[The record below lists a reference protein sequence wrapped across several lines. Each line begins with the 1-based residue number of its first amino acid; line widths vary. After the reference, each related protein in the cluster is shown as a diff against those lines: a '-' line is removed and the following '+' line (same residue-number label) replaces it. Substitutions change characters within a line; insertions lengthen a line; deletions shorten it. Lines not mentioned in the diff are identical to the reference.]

1 MESIAITKP
10 DMGVLSRERLHLSP
24 FGALAQ
30 AFAEELLARAEQQ
43 EGYWPFVP
51 LELLEEGPES
61 PISSA
66 APSNMTLQVDLRLVL
81 EAMRREGNRT
91 EQRQATERIVERILQ
106 LQSQRDH
113 PPHPKQ
119 DTPKQSST
127 QSPTLLGTVQQT
139 FQQNLTQNI
148 RITAPIPP
156 ASAPQGQ
163 HTPGALARQAG
174 LFSRQLQM
182 LREEGKSLSTQSG
195 LARGRMV
202 RLPPQEDTLHPAP
215 QTGSPEE
222 SFRSLPREALTLL
235 EAQGQ
240 ETAQAA
246 SGAQTA
252 NLLRTAARLEALVE
266 DALGERVKFSP
277 GKPLS
282 VSEEASSPALHPVHP
297 IQEPQRDT
305 YSEARQAPQARD
317 IRVNRETQFSSER
330 GEQHPPTKGQR
341 PPAISPPELS
351 LRTELEE
358 SGTVPAPPGIPHT
371 GWPSP
376 QRARRTQPG
385 LSAQSTGES
394 GKGLSKG
401 PQAPAHHMHPESSL
415 SGTAPAQPTPAE
427 EVGPPSSAASFPAP
441 GEPASALPTAAR
453 DIRITPEI
461 HLQNKSGG
469 IPQSLQEIQE
479 TATRSQPPLE
489 LALQTEPEEAKGTDI
504 SGAPHPGRAAS
515 QAAHSGQPG
524 SSGQPVKA
532 PAAHHSGSEQAE
544 SPRQVSSQT
553 ARRGH
558 PGIPVQP
565 AKGPVAALTNSQF
578 PGKVSPAKKGL
589 PAETASHGADLSHLT
604 AAEESAHRAMSAPQA
619 APMADA
625 SAAVPPTAA
634 RDIRMNR
641 ELHSISEPDEAPR
654 EFLDPAALSQLSLEL
669 SLRDE
674 PEEAQTAP
682 GTSGIP
688 SVEKSARPAVRSGQS
703 TRAVQS
709 VRKPGE
715 RPLSQSELHIKGEP
729 SVRKVSRGAVLSL
742 PTSAREASH
751 TEARFLGA
759 ISSADAS
766 ARILPTTA
774 RDIRVRADVSHGS
787 TAVSGQPAQGVPAHF
802 GQFPKET
809 LAHGE
814 GQPGVASAAWP
825 LPSTELA
832 LNQQAEP
839 ANILSPESFQPSPS
853 ESSPLRE
860 NAQRAAPPEPVTLTY
875 GPTQP
880 APEPSA
886 PPPAEGPAQA
896 RIPESDYVRS
906 LPDWA
911 RRFLQTGGAD
921 SQVSR
926 TMGVARDIASLPQ
939 PETGDTVEWT
949 APGYHP
955 PQAPIT
961 YREKSREEQPREVRE
976 VRITDAE
983 IQRTAHQV
991 YRIIED
997 RIRRERRRLG
1007 L

>member
-10 DMGVLSRERLHLSP
+10 DTGVLSRERLHLSP

-43 EGYWPFVP
+43 EGHWPFVP

-61 PISSA
+61 PISPA
-66 APSNMTLQVDLRLVL
+66 APSNMTLQVDLHLVL
-81 EAMRREGNRT
+81 EALRREGNRA

-113 PPHPKQ
+113 LPRPKQ

-148 RITAPIPP
+148 RITAPLSP

-246 SGAQTA
+246 SSARTA
-252 NLLRTAARLEALVE
+252 DLLRTTTRLEALMAG
-266 DALGERVKFSP
+266 ALGERVKISP

-282 VSEEASSPALHPVHP
+282 VSEESSSPALHPVRP

-317 IRVNRETQFSSER
+317 IRVSWETRFSSER
-330 GEQHPPTKGQR
+330 GEQHPSVEGQR
-341 PPAISPPELS
+341 SPAISPLELS
-351 LRTELEE
+351 LRAELEE
-358 SGTVPAPPGIPHT
+358 SGTVPASPGIPHT
-371 GWPSP
+371 GAPSS
-376 QRARRTQPG
+376 QETRRTQPSF
-385 LSAQSTGES
+385 SAQSTGES

-401 PQAPAHHMHPESSL
+401 PQAPAHHMHPEYSL
-415 SGTAPAQPTPAE
+415 PGAGSVQPTPAA
-427 EVGPPSSAASFPAP
+427 EVGPPSSAASVPAP

-469 IPQSLQEIQE
+469 IPQSPQKIQE
-479 TATRSQPPLE
+479 TAALSQPPLE
-489 LALQTEPEEAKGTDI
+489 LALQAKPKGDNAADM
-504 SGAPHPGRAAS
+504 SGASPPGRAAS
-515 QAAHSGQPG
+515 QAAHS
-524 SSGQPVKA
+524 
-532 PAAHHSGSEQAE
+532 
-544 SPRQVSSQT
+544 
-553 ARRGH
+553 GH

-589 PAETASHGADLSHLT
+589 SAETASHGADLSHLT
-604 AAEESAHRAMSAPQA
+604 AAEESAHSAMSALQA

-641 ELHSISEPDEAPR
+641 ELHSISEPDEAPQ
-654 EFLDPAALSQLSLEL
+654 EFLDPATLSQLSLEL
-669 SLRDE
+669 SLRAE

-688 SVEKSARPAVRSGQS
+688 SAEKSACPAVRSGQS
-703 TRAVQS
+703 TRTAQS
-709 VRKPGE
+709 ARNPAE

-729 SVRKVSRGAVLSL
+729 SVRKVSRGAALSL

-759 ISSADAS
+759 MPTADAS

-774 RDIRVRADVSHGS
+774 RDIRVRADVPHGS
-787 TAVSGQPAQGVPAHF
+787 TAVSAQPAQGVPAHF
-802 GQFPKET
+802 GQFPEGT

-814 GQPGVASAAWP
+814 AQPGVASAAWP

-853 ESSPLRE
+853 EGSPLRE

-926 TMGVARDIASLPQ
+926 TMGVARDIASLPRS
-939 PETGDTVEWT
+939 EAGDTVEWT

-961 YREKSREEQPREVRE
+961 YREKSREKQPREVRE

-983 IQRTAHQV
+983 IQRTADQV

>member
-10 DMGVLSRERLHLSP
+10 DMGVLSRERLPLSP

-43 EGYWPFVP
+43 EGHWPFVP

-113 PPHPKQ
+113 PPRPKQ

-127 QSPTLLGTVQQT
+127 QSPTLLGTVRQT

-148 RITAPIPP
+148 RITAPLSP

-174 LFSRQLQM
+174 LFSRQLQV

-195 LARGRMV
+195 LAQGRVV
-202 RLPPQEDTLHPAP
+202 RLSPQEDTLRPEP
-215 QTGSPEE
+215 QAGSREE
-222 SFRSLPREALTLL
+222 SFRSLSREALTLL

-240 ETAQAA
+240 EEAQAA
-246 SGAQTA
+246 SGSQATG
-252 NLLRTAARLEALVE
+252 LLRTAARLEALTK
-266 DALGERVKFSP
+266 ASLGERAKNPP

-282 VSEEASSPALHPVHP
+282 VSEESSSPALHPVRP

-317 IRVNRETQFSSER
+317 IRVSRETRFSSER
-330 GEQHPPTKGQR
+330 GEQHPSVEGQR
-341 PPAISPPELS
+341 SPAISPLELS
-351 LRTELEE
+351 LRAELEE
-358 SGTVPAPPGIPHT
+358 SGTVPASPGIPHT
-371 GWPSP
+371 GAPSS
-376 QRARRTQPG
+376 QETHRTQPG
-385 LSAQSTGES
+385 FSAQSTGES

-401 PQAPAHHMHPESSL
+401 PQAPAHHMHPEYSL
-415 SGTAPAQPTPAE
+415 PGAGSAQPTPAA
-427 EVGPPSSAASFPAP
+427 EVGPPSSAASVPAP
-441 GEPASALPTAAR
+441 GEPTSALPTAAR

-469 IPQSLQEIQE
+469 IPQSPQKIQE
-479 TATRSQPPLE
+479 TAALSQPPLE
-489 LALQTEPEEAKGTDI
+489 LALQAKPEGDNAADM
-504 SGAPHPGRAAS
+504 SGASPPGRAAS
-515 QAAHSGQPG
+515 QAAHSGH
-524 SSGQPVKA
+524 A
-532 PAAHHSGSEQAE
+532 
-544 SPRQVSSQT
+544 
-553 ARRGH
+553 
-558 PGIPVQP
+558 GIPVQP
-565 AKGPVAALTNSQF
+565 AKGPVAALTNFQF

-589 PAETASHGADLSHLT
+589 SAETASYGADLSHLT
-604 AAEESAHRAMSAPQA
+604 AAEESAHSAMSAPQA

-625 SAAVPPTAA
+625 SVVVPPTAA

-641 ELHSISEPDEAPR
+641 ELHSISEPDEAPQ
-654 EFLDPAALSQLSLEL
+654 EFLDPATLSQLSLEL
-669 SLRDE
+669 SLRAE

-688 SVEKSARPAVRSGQS
+688 SAEKSACPAVRSGQS

-729 SVRKVSRGAVLSL
+729 SVRKVSRGAALSL

-759 ISSADAS
+759 MPTADAS

-774 RDIRVRADVSHGS
+774 RDIRVRADVPHGS
-787 TAVSGQPAQGVPAHF
+787 TAVSAQPAQGVPAHF
-802 GQFPKET
+802 GQFPEGT

-814 GQPGVASAAWP
+814 AQPGVASAAWP

-853 ESSPLRE
+853 EGSPLRE

-926 TMGVARDIASLPQ
+926 TMGVARDIASLPRS
-939 PETGDTVEWT
+939 EAGDTVEWT

-976 VRITDAE
+976 VRITDVE
-983 IQRTAHQV
+983 IQRTADQV

>member
-43 EGYWPFVP
+43 EGHWPFVP

-61 PISSA
+61 PISPA
-66 APSNMTLQVDLRLVL
+66 APPNITLQVDLRLVL
-81 EAMRREGNRT
+81 EALRREGNRT
-91 EQRQATERIVERILQ
+91 EQRQVTERIVERILQ
-106 LQSQRDH
+106 LQSRRDH
-113 PPHPKQ
+113 LPRPKQ

-139 FQQNLTQNI
+139 FQQHLTQNI
-148 RITAPIPP
+148 RITAPLSP

-246 SGAQTA
+246 SSAQTA
-252 NLLRTAARLEALVE
+252 GLLRTATRLEALVK
-266 DALGERVKFSP
+266 DALGERVKISP

-282 VSEEASSPALHPVHP
+282 VSEEASSPALHPVRP

-305 YSEARQAPQARD
+305 YSEVRQAPQARD
-317 IRVNRETQFSSER
+317 IRVSRETRFSSER
-330 GEQHPPTKGQR
+330 GEQHPSVEGQR
-341 PPAISPPELS
+341 SPAISPLELS

-371 GWPSP
+371 GAPSS
-376 QRARRTQPG
+376 QEAHRTQPG
-385 LSAQSTGES
+385 FSAQSTGES

-401 PQAPAHHMHPESSL
+401 PQAPAHHMHPEYSL
-415 SGTAPAQPTPAE
+415 PGAGSVQPTPAA
-427 EVGPPSSAASFPAP
+427 EVGPPSSAASVPAP
-441 GEPASALPTAAR
+441 GEPTSALPTAAR

-461 HLQNKSGG
+461 RLQNKSGG
-469 IPQSLQEIQE
+469 TPQSPQKIQE
-479 TATRSQPPLE
+479 TAARSQPPLE
-489 LALQTEPEEAKGTDI
+489 LTLQAKPEGDNAADM
-504 SGAPHPGRAAS
+504 SGAPPPGRAAS
-515 QAAHSGQPG
+515 QAARSGQPG

-589 PAETASHGADLSHLT
+589 SAETASHGADLSHLT
-604 AAEESAHRAMSAPQA
+604 AAEESAHRAMSALQA

-625 SAAVPPTAA
+625 SVVVPPTAA

-641 ELHSISEPDEAPR
+641 ELHSISEPDEAPQ
-654 EFLDPAALSQLSLEL
+654 EFLDPATLSQLSLEL
-669 SLRDE
+669 SLRAE

-688 SVEKSARPAVRSGQS
+688 SAEKSACPAVRSGQS

-729 SVRKVSRGAVLSL
+729 SVRKVSRGAALSL

-759 ISSADAS
+759 MPTADAS

-774 RDIRVRADVSHGS
+774 RDIRVRADVPHGS
-787 TAVSGQPAQGVPAHF
+787 TAVSAQPAQGVPAHF
-802 GQFPKET
+802 GQFPEGT

-814 GQPGVASAAWP
+814 AQPGVASAAWP

-853 ESSPLRE
+853 EGSPLRE

-921 SQVSR
+921 SRGSR

-939 PETGDTVEWT
+939 PEAGDTVEWT

-961 YREKSREEQPREVRE
+961 YREKSREKQPREVRE

-983 IQRTAHQV
+983 IQRTADQV

>member
-43 EGYWPFVP
+43 EGHWPFVP

-81 EAMRREGNRT
+81 EAMRREGKRT

-113 PPHPKQ
+113 PPRPKQ

-127 QSPTLLGTVQQT
+127 QSPTLLGTVRQT
-139 FQQNLTQNI
+139 FQQNLNQQI
-148 RITAPIPP
+148 RIIASLSP
-156 ASAPQGQ
+156 ASVSQGQ
-163 HTPGALARQAG
+163 HAPGALARQAG

-305 YSEARQAPQARD
+305 YSEARQAPQA
-317 IRVNRETQFSSER
+317 
-330 GEQHPPTKGQR
+330 
-341 PPAISPPELS
+341 
-351 LRTELEE
+351 
-358 SGTVPAPPGIPHT
+358 
-371 GWPSP
+371 
-376 QRARRTQPG
+376 
-385 LSAQSTGES
+385 
-394 GKGLSKG
+394 
-401 PQAPAHHMHPESSL
+401 PAHHMHPESSL

-427 EVGPPSSAASFPAP
+427 EAGPPSSAASFPAP

-515 QAAHSGQPG
+515 QAARSGQPG
-524 SSGQPVKA
+524 SSGQLAKVPG
-532 PAAHHSGSEQAE
+532 AHHPSGGERAE
-544 SPRQVSSQT
+544 RPRQVSSQT
-553 ARRGH
+553 AHSGH

-578 PGKVSPAKKGL
+578 PGKVSPAKKEL
-589 PAETASHGADLSHLT
+589 SAETASYGADLSHLT
-604 AAEESAHRAMSAPQA
+604 AAEESAHSAMSAPQA

-625 SAAVPPTAA
+625 SVVVPPTAA

-654 EFLDPAALSQLSLEL
+654 EFWDPAALSQLSLEL

-926 TMGVARDIASLPQ
+926 TMGVARDIASLPR
-939 PETGDTVEWT
+939 PEAGDTVEWT

-961 YREKSREEQPREVRE
+961 YREKSREEQPQEVRE

>member
-43 EGYWPFVP
+43 EGHWPFVP

-61 PISSA
+61 PISPA
-66 APSNMTLQVDLRLVL
+66 APSNMTLQVDLHLVL
-81 EAMRREGNRT
+81 EALRREGNRT

-113 PPHPKQ
+113 LPRPKQ

-148 RITAPIPP
+148 RITAPLPP
-156 ASAPQGQ
+156 AASPQGQ
-163 HTPGALARQAG
+163 HAPGALAQQSG
-174 LFSRQLQM
+174 LFSRQLQV
-182 LREEGKSLSTQSG
+182 LREEGKPLSTQSG
-195 LARGRMV
+195 LAQGRVV
-202 RLPPQEDTLHPAP
+202 RLSPQEDTLRPEP
-215 QTGSPEE
+215 QASSREE
-222 SFRSLPREALTLL
+222 SFRSLSREALTLL

-246 SGAQTA
+246 SGSQATG
-252 NLLRTAARLEALVE
+252 LLRTAARLEALTK
-266 DALGERVKFSP
+266 ASLGERAKNPP

-282 VSEEASSPALHPVHP
+282 VSEESSSPALHPVRP

-305 YSEARQAPQARD
+305 YLEARQAPQARD
-317 IRVNRETQFSSER
+317 IRVSRETRFSSER
-330 GEQHPPTKGQR
+330 GEQHPSVEGQR
-341 PPAISPPELS
+341 PPAISPPELA
-351 LRTELEE
+351 LRAELEE
-358 SGTVPAPPGIPHT
+358 SGTVPASPGIPHT
-371 GWPSP
+371 GAPSS
-376 QRARRTQPG
+376 QETRRTQPG
-385 LSAQSTGES
+385 FSAQSTGES

-401 PQAPAHHMHPESSL
+401 PQAPAHHMHPEYSL
-415 SGTAPAQPTPAE
+415 PGAGSVQPTPAA
-427 EVGPPSSAASFPAP
+427 EVGPPSSATSVPAP
-441 GEPASALPTAAR
+441 GESTSALPTAAR

-461 HLQNKSGG
+461 RLQNKSGG
-469 IPQSLQEIQE
+469 TPQSPQKIQE
-479 TATRSQPPLE
+479 TAARSQPPLE
-489 LALQTEPEEAKGTDI
+489 LTLQAKPEGDNAADM
-504 SGAPHPGRAAS
+504 SGAPPPGRAAS
-515 QAAHSGQPG
+515 QAARSGQPG

-589 PAETASHGADLSHLT
+589 SAETASHGADLSHLT
-604 AAEESAHRAMSAPQA
+604 AAEESAHRAMSALQA

-625 SAAVPPTAA
+625 SVVVPPTAA

-641 ELHSISEPDEAPR
+641 ELHSISEPDEAPQ
-654 EFLDPAALSQLSLEL
+654 EFLDPATLSQLSLEL
-669 SLRDE
+669 SLRAE

-688 SVEKSARPAVRSGQS
+688 SAEKSACPAVRSGQS

-729 SVRKVSRGAVLSL
+729 SVRKVSRGAALSL

-759 ISSADAS
+759 MPTADAS

-774 RDIRVRADVSHGS
+774 RDIRVRADVPHGS
-787 TAVSGQPAQGVPAHF
+787 TAVSAQPAQGVPAHF
-802 GQFPKET
+802 GQFPEGT

-814 GQPGVASAAWP
+814 AQPGVASAAWP

-853 ESSPLRE
+853 EGSPLRE

-926 TMGVARDIASLPQ
+926 TMGVARDIASLPRS
-939 PETGDTVEWT
+939 EAGDTVEWT

-955 PQAPIT
+955 PQAPIA

-983 IQRTAHQV
+983 IQRTADQV

>member
-1 MESIAITKP
+1 MESIAIIKP
-10 DMGVLSRERLHLSP
+10 DTGVLSRERLHLSP

-43 EGYWPFVP
+43 EGHWPFVP

-61 PISSA
+61 PISPA
-66 APSNMTLQVDLRLVL
+66 APSNMTLQVDLHLVL
-81 EAMRREGNRT
+81 EALRREGNRT

-113 PPHPKQ
+113 LPRPKQ

-148 RITAPIPP
+148 RITAPLSP

-246 SGAQTA
+246 SSARTA
-252 NLLRTAARLEALVE
+252 DLLRTTTRLEALMAG
-266 DALGERVKFSP
+266 ALGERVKISP

-282 VSEEASSPALHPVHP
+282 VSEESSSPALHPVRP

-317 IRVNRETQFSSER
+317 IRVSWETRFSSER
-330 GEQHPPTKGQR
+330 GEQHPSVEGQR
-341 PPAISPPELS
+341 SPAISPLELS
-351 LRTELEE
+351 LRAELEE
-358 SGTVPAPPGIPHT
+358 SGTVPASPGIPHT
-371 GWPSP
+371 GAPSS
-376 QRARRTQPG
+376 QETRRTQPSF
-385 LSAQSTGES
+385 SAQSTGES

-401 PQAPAHHMHPESSL
+401 PQAPAHHMHPEYSL
-415 SGTAPAQPTPAE
+415 PGAGSVQPTPAA
-427 EVGPPSSAASFPAP
+427 EVGPPSSAASVPAP

-469 IPQSLQEIQE
+469 IPQSPQKIQE
-479 TATRSQPPLE
+479 TAALSQPPLE
-489 LALQTEPEEAKGTDI
+489 LALQAKPEGDNAADM
-504 SGAPHPGRAAS
+504 SGASPPGRAAS
-515 QAAHSGQPG
+515 QAAHS
-524 SSGQPVKA
+524 
-532 PAAHHSGSEQAE
+532 
-544 SPRQVSSQT
+544 
-553 ARRGH
+553 GH

-589 PAETASHGADLSHLT
+589 SAETASHGADLSHLT
-604 AAEESAHRAMSAPQA
+604 AAEESAHSAMSAPQA

-625 SAAVPPTAA
+625 SVVVPPTAA

-654 EFLDPAALSQLSLEL
+654 EFLDPATLSQLSLEL
-669 SLRDE
+669 SLRAE

-688 SVEKSARPAVRSGQS
+688 SAEKSACPAVRSGQS

-729 SVRKVSRGAVLSL
+729 SVRKVSRGAALSL
-742 PTSAREASH
+742 PTSAREASL

-759 ISSADAS
+759 MPTADAS

-774 RDIRVRADVSHGS
+774 RDIRVRADVPHGS
-787 TAVSGQPAQGVPAHF
+787 TAVSAQPAQGVPAHF
-802 GQFPKET
+802 GQFPEGT

-814 GQPGVASAAWP
+814 AQPGVASAAWP

-853 ESSPLRE
+853 EGSPLRE

-926 TMGVARDIASLPQ
+926 TMGVARDIASLPRS
-939 PETGDTVEWT
+939 EAGDTVEWT

-961 YREKSREEQPREVRE
+961 YREKSREKQPREVRE

-983 IQRTAHQV
+983 IQRTADQV

>member
-1 MESIAITKP
+1 
-10 DMGVLSRERLHLSP
+10 
-24 FGALAQ
+24 
-30 AFAEELLARAEQQ
+30 
-43 EGYWPFVP
+43 
-51 LELLEEGPES
+51 
-61 PISSA
+61 
-66 APSNMTLQVDLRLVL
+66 
-81 EAMRREGNRT
+81 
-91 EQRQATERIVERILQ
+91 
-106 LQSQRDH
+106 
-113 PPHPKQ
+113 
-119 DTPKQSST
+119 
-127 QSPTLLGTVQQT
+127 
-139 FQQNLTQNI
+139 
-148 RITAPIPP
+148 
-156 ASAPQGQ
+156 
-163 HTPGALARQAG
+163 
-174 LFSRQLQM
+174 
-182 LREEGKSLSTQSG
+182 
-195 LARGRMV
+195 
-202 RLPPQEDTLHPAP
+202 
-215 QTGSPEE
+215 
-222 SFRSLPREALTLL
+222 
-235 EAQGQ
+235 
-240 ETAQAA
+240 
-246 SGAQTA
+246 
-252 NLLRTAARLEALVE
+252 
-266 DALGERVKFSP
+266 
-277 GKPLS
+277 
-282 VSEEASSPALHPVHP
+282 
-297 IQEPQRDT
+297 
-305 YSEARQAPQARD
+305 
-317 IRVNRETQFSSER
+317 
-330 GEQHPPTKGQR
+330 
-341 PPAISPPELS
+341 
-351 LRTELEE
+351 
-358 SGTVPAPPGIPHT
+358 
-371 GWPSP
+371 
-376 QRARRTQPG
+376 
-385 LSAQSTGES
+385 
-394 GKGLSKG
+394 
-401 PQAPAHHMHPESSL
+401 
-415 SGTAPAQPTPAE
+415 
-427 EVGPPSSAASFPAP
+427 
-441 GEPASALPTAAR
+441 
-453 DIRITPEI
+453 
-461 HLQNKSGG
+461 
-469 IPQSLQEIQE
+469 
-479 TATRSQPPLE
+479 
-489 LALQTEPEEAKGTDI
+489 
-504 SGAPHPGRAAS
+504 
-515 QAAHSGQPG
+515 
-524 SSGQPVKA
+524 
-532 PAAHHSGSEQAE
+532 
-544 SPRQVSSQT
+544 
-553 ARRGH
+553 
-558 PGIPVQP
+558 
-565 AKGPVAALTNSQF
+565 
-578 PGKVSPAKKGL
+578 
-589 PAETASHGADLSHLT
+589 
-604 AAEESAHRAMSAPQA
+604 
-619 APMADA
+619 MADA
-625 SAAVPPTAA
+625 SAVVPPTAA

-654 EFLDPAALSQLSLEL
+654 EFLDPSTLSQLSLEL

-860 NAQRAAPPEPVTLTY
+860 NTQRAAPPEPVTLTY
-875 GPTQP
+875 GPTQT
-880 APEPSA
+880 AAGPSA

-926 TMGVARDIASLPQ
+926 TMGVARDIASLPR
-939 PETGDTVEWT
+939 PEAGDTVEWT

-961 YREKSREEQPREVRE
+961 YREKSREEQPQEVRE

-983 IQRTAHQV
+983 IQRTADQV